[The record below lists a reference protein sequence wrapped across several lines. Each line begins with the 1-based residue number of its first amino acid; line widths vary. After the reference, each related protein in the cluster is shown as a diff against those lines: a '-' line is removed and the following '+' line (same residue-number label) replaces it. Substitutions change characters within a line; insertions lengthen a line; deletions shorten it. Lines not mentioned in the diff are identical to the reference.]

1 MNRSKNREP
10 TKTLCSGGGRKG
22 DAAHIHGSPFM
33 SSFSHASSTKDLPGW
48 YLLSRYQ
55 SCRCAFDSF
64 RKGSGL
70 HSFRTCAGRSP
81 EQSGTADLCVH
92 RDAQSLAF
100 CCQTEE
106 QESSNRFLSVADA
119 YPHNAL
125 ARSLPHRRN
134 GASLPRAIQGL
145 SDSGRWSSP
154 SSYPL
159 RRAQCLAC

>member
-1 MNRSKNREP
+1 MEGQAVQTFTRAKIP
-10 TKTLCSGGGRKG
+10 RKATYQKRLKINDSAIR

-33 SSFSHASSTKDLPGW
+33 LSFSHASSTKDLPGW

-81 EQSGTADLCVH
+81 EQNGTADLCVH

-100 CCQTEE
+100 CCQTEVLCAGLD
-106 QESSNRFLSVADA
+106 RTR
-119 YPHNAL
+119 
-125 ARSLPHRRN
+125 ARKQFVCEN
-134 GASLPRAIQGL
+134 NT
-145 SDSGRWSSP
+145 DSPKAKLIDS
-154 SSYPL
+154 
-159 RRAQCLAC
+159 